1 MKKTLVAVTIIGL
14 LSLPAYALGQCCCC
28 GQAEAKK
35 SQAQNPAS
43 KNQSCCPAPAV
54 KTEATT
60 SPSEQAAPKNKSQ
73 DQLLTQE
80 SKKSGT
86 EKN

>member
-1 MKKTLVAVTIIGL
+1 MKKTLVALTIIGL

-28 GQAEAKK
+28 GQAEAKQ

-60 SPSEQAAPKNKSQ
+60 SQSQPAAPKNESQ
-73 DQLLTQE
+73 IQLPTQE
-80 SKKSGT
+80 SKKSGM